1 VKSENYLKTFRR
13 IFNMRFKIVSI
24 VALCFVIGS
33 GISYANL
40 EDGLISAWTFDDG
53 NTKDWEGKNHGE
65 IKGGVE
71 VVDGKFAKGLSFNGD
86 DGHIQIP
93 HDASMEVIADG
104 FTVSAWLQPIAGVNG
119 NSGIVT
125 KGKGSGWGIQYSF
138 KITVNWW
145 GVSNKGVEG
154 YFNASGALNKPDKWV
169 FACLTAD
176 GKEAIGHAA
185 EEGGKVEIRA
195 AGEGN
200 PKVIAA
206 PYLTEP
212 DYPIEIG
219 VARLA
224 GGNTDAYFKGIID
237 EVYLW
242 DRALSEDEVAQL
254 AKGDRPKLSS
264 PVEPEGKLRRSGE
277 A

>member
-1 VKSENYLKTFRR
+1 MK
-13 IFNMRFKIVSI
+13 FKVVFIVTLCLVISSSI
-24 VALCFVIGS
+24 V
-33 GISYANL
+33 YAKL
-40 EDGLISAWTFDDG
+40 EDGLVSAWTFDDG
-53 NTKDWEGKNHGE
+53 TTEDWQGENHGK

-71 VVDGKFAKGLSFNGD
+71 VVDGKFEKALNFNGK

-93 HDASMEVIADG
+93 HDKSMEFIADA
-104 FTVSAWLQPIAGVNG
+104 FTVSAWLQPIAGVHG

-125 KGKGSGWGIQYSF
+125 KGEGSGWGIKYSF

-154 YFNASGALNKPDKWV
+154 YFHTSGALNKPGKWV
-169 FACLTAD
+169 LACLTAD

-185 EEGGKVEIRA
+185 EEGGDVEIRA

-206 PYLTEP
+206 PYLIEP
-212 DYPIEIG
+212 DFPIEIG
-219 VARLA
+219 VARMA
-224 GGNTDAYFKGIID
+224 DGTTDAYFSGIID

-242 DRALSEDEVAQL
+242 DRALSEDEIAQL
-254 AKGDRPKLSS
+254 ANGDRPKVSK
-264 PVEPEGKLRRSGE
+264 PVESGGKLSTLWGIIKNQER
-277 A
+277 

>member
-1 VKSENYLKTFRR
+1 MK
-13 IFNMRFKIVSI
+13 FKIVSI
-24 VALCFVIGS
+24 VALYLVIGI

-53 NTKDWEGKNHGE
+53 NTKDWQGKNHGQ
-65 IKGGVE
+65 INGGVE
-71 VVDGKFAKGLSFNGD
+71 VANGKFEKALSFNGK

-93 HDASMEVIADG
+93 HDKSMEVIADA
-104 FTVSAWLQPIAGVNG
+104 FTVSAWLQPRAGVNG

-154 YFNASGALNKPDKWV
+154 YFNTSGALNRPEKWV

-176 GKEAIGHAA
+176 GTEAIGHAA
-185 EEGGKVEIRA
+185 GEDGKVEIRPC
-195 AGEGN
+195 GEGN
-200 PKVIAA
+200 PKAIAA

-212 DYPIEIG
+212 DFPIEIG

-224 GGNTDAYFKGIID
+224 DGNTDAYFNGIID

-242 DRALSEDEVAQL
+242 DRALAEDEIAQL
-254 AKGDRPKLSS
+254 AKGTRPNFSS
-264 PVEPEGKLRRSGE
+264 PVKSVGKLSTLWGIIKSQNR
-277 A
+277 